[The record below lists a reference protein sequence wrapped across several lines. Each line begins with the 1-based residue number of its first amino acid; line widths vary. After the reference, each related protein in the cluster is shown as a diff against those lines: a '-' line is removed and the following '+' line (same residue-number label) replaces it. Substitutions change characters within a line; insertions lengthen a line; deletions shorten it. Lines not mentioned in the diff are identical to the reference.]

1 MKKFLIS
8 ALMLFAA
15 GGSFANR
22 SQLFTDGQ
30 SVELT
35 GASLPVMFTD
45 RKEFSE
51 SMLYW
56 SALESRVASGILVS
70 DAKAIKARAVS
81 DFQIRFTDASQVQ
94 WYSDQNGYTSYF
106 KKDGY
111 SDRAYYIK
119 NGRWMFSVIYKHEN
133 QLPKDIRAA
142 IKSVYYDWNITMVEE
157 VQSLEGKGYIVYLED
172 KSTIRILKANADTEL
187 EIMMDLVKQ

>member
-22 SQLFTDGQ
+22 SHYFMDGQ
-30 SVELT
+30 SVELRS
-35 GASLPVMFTD
+35 AALPVMFTD

-51 SMLYW
+51 SILYW
-56 SALESRVASGILVS
+56 SALESRVASGILIS
-70 DAKAIKARAVS
+70 DAKSVKARAVY

-94 WYSDQNGYTSYF
+94 WYSDRNGYTSYF

-111 SDRAYYIK
+111 SDRAFYGK
-119 NGRWMFSVIYKHEN
+119 NGHWMFSVIYKQEN

-172 KSTIRILKANADTEL
+172 KSSIRILKVNADTEV
-187 EIMMDLVKQ
+187 ETMMDLVKQ